1 MGIDNDALFW
11 LVDNSASQKF
21 EMKIGDLVCDVKE
34 FAISYSETPVSRP
47 TTRGGVYFSDKMGF
61 KIKARIPDDL
71 SKVLSK
77 TMLGPNTD
85 FAKIQFLTRLEQNGA
100 RKDLRLYANL
110 TNYVQRSS
118 GLELNL
124 MVIETESSNLTP

>member
-1 MGIDNDALFW
+1 MGIDKDTLFW
-11 LVDNSASQKF
+11 LVDNNVSQKF
-21 EMKIGDLVCDVKE
+21 EMKIGDLTCDVEE
-34 FAISYSETPVSRP
+34 FTLSYSEIPVSRP

-61 KIKARIPDDL
+61 KIKARISDDL

-77 TMLGPNTD
+77 TMLGPNAD
-85 FAKIQFLTRLEQNGA
+85 FAKIQFVTSLAQNGTK
-100 RKDLRLYANL
+100 KDLRLYANL

-124 MVIETESSNLTP
+124 MVIETE

>member
-1 MGIDNDALFW
+1 MPLDKKLLLNLA
-11 LVDNSASQKF
+11 AHPTEKTF
-21 EMKIGDLVCDVKE
+21 EMKINERVYATTAVG
-34 FAISYSETPVSRP
+34 IYYSETPVSRP

-61 KIKARIPDDL
+61 KIKATISDL
-71 SKVLSK
+71 SLSNILSK

-85 FAKIQFLTRLEQNGA
+85 FDKIQFLTTIEQN
-100 RKDLRLYANL
+100 KVKKNLTIFANL

-124 MVIETESSNLTP
+124 MVVGTDLSD

>member
-1 MGIDNDALFW
+1 MGIDKDVLHW
-11 LVDNSASQKF
+11 LVDNSTSQKF
-21 EMKIGDLVCDVKE
+21 EMKIGDLVCDVE
-34 FAISYSETPVSRP
+34 DFALSYSEIPVSRP

-61 KIKARIPDDL
+61 KIKAGISGDL

-85 FAKIQFLTRLEQNGA
+85 FAKIQFLTTLEQNGT
-100 RKDLRLYANL
+100 KKNLRLYANL
-110 TNYVQRSS
+110 ANYVQRSS

-124 MVIETESSNLTP
+124 MVIETESSNLMP